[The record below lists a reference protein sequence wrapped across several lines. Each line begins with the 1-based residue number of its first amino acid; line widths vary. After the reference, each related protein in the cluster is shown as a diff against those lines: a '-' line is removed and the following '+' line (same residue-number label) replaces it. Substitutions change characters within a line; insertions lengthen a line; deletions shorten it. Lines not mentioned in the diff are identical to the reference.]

1 MNESET
7 IYVSIAAFDEIY
19 IKPTLQSIWSNSEFP
34 ERVFVGLNYQSSDG
48 CFDDLSNFKNLR
60 VRYSATNLPVGF
72 GIDRVAADSFWN
84 CENYYLQID
93 AHTLFEQNWDSD
105 LINSLHEIKIS
116 GVDKPILSTYSPW
129 WSISKDGNI
138 ENFKPG
144 TVDRLMVCSYVSGE
158 PSKYWGG
165 FEREFN
171 KTVGVNEFVEHYTIS
186 GGFFFC
192 ESKWLEEVG
201 HDWKYIFIGDET
213 LIALRSCTRG
223 YRIFSTGKPFMW
235 HLNKPVSSI
244 KKNWANIAYSGNFNP
259 NSQRYKRDRN
269 HLRRILLGE
278 EFGFSGAPNKDS
290 LDEYLLNIGF
300 DANSFYEEIDKL
312 P

>member
-1 MNESET
+1 MNKKET
-7 IYVSIAAFDEIY
+7 IYVSIAAFDETY
-19 IKPTLQSIWSNSEFP
+19 IKLTLESMWENSEFP

-48 CFDDLSNFKNLR
+48 CFDDLSNFKNLK
-60 VRYSATNLPVGF
+60 VKYSLTHVPIGF
-72 GIDRVAADSFWN
+72 GIDRVSADSFWN

-93 AHTLFEQNWDSD
+93 AHTLFEQKWDSD
-105 LINSLHEIKIS
+105 LIESLHTIENL
-116 GVDKPILSTYSPW
+116 GVDKPIISTYSPW
-129 WSISKDGNI
+129 WSISEDGSI
-138 ENFKPG
+138 QNFKPG
-144 TVDRLMVCSYVSGE
+144 TVDQLMVCSYVSGE

-171 KTVGVNEFVEHYTIS
+171 KTVGVGEFVEHYTIS

-192 ESKWLEEVG
+192 KSKWLEDVG
-201 HDWKYIFIGDET
+201 HDWKYIFIGDEM

-244 KKNWANIAYSGNFNP
+244 KKNWRNIGYLGNFNQD
-259 NSQRYKRDRN
+259 SQRYARDREQ
-269 HLRRILLGE
+269 LRKILLGE
-278 EFGFSGAPNKDS
+278 EFGFSGAPDKDS
-290 LDEYLLNIGF
+290 LDKYLSNIGF
-300 DANSFYEEIDKL
+300 DAKSFYEQIDKL